1 MLLVTGQADYILVC
15 TFKDMSEYEAFSQ
28 TMFVET
34 PSVVRFQTN
43 VVISPMKMTLQV
55 PVE

>member
-1 MLLVTGQADYILVC
+1 MLLC

-28 TMFVET
+28 RMFVES
-34 PSVVRFQTN
+34 PN
-43 VVISPMKMTLQV
+43 VVNFETSIVIKPTKMTLQV